1 LGTEIFPEVDNRMF
15 QFRLR
20 ASDGTRIEET
30 EQVTREALR
39 FIGER
44 AGPGGVDISLGY
56 VGVVPKVDPNHWT
69 VFCRFLAS
77 EIPLGI
83 SLVPVTQ
90 A

>member
-1 LGTEIFPEVDNRMF
+1 MHKNNNQEKALEAQPANR
-15 QFRLR
+15 L
-20 ASDGTRIEET
+20 
-30 EQVTREALR
+30 
-39 FIGER
+39 
-44 AGPGGVDISLGY
+44 
-56 VGVVPKVDPNHWT
+56 PKVDPNHWT

>member
-1 LGTEIFPEVDNRMF
+1 MVITAKLGEVE
-15 QFRLR
+15 
-20 ASDGTRIEET
+20 S
-30 EQVTREALR
+30 
-39 FIGER
+39 
-44 AGPGGVDISLGY
+44 
-56 VGVVPKVDPNHWT
+56 KVDPNHWT